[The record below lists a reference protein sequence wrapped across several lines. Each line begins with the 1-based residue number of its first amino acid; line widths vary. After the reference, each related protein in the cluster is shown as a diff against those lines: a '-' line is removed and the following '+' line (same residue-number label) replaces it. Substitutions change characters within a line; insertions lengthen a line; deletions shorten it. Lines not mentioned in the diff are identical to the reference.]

1 MDIYIQDWDVG
12 QPLHPIGFIYSGVCG
27 QKAME
32 QKGVLVLGIRSGF
45 RGSSLWGLAF
55 GLQRVGISRGLA
67 VAIGLRRVY
76 LIIRESDGGLF
87 AHTFTRSGCE

>member
-1 MDIYIQDWDVG
+1 
-12 QPLHPIGFIYSGVCG
+12 
-27 QKAME
+27 ME

-55 GLQRVGISRGLA
+55 GLQCVGISRGLA